1 MSIVYTNLLRATQVS
16 LGTTLPRFL
25 SSPFMIRVPFPY
37 YSVLILEIKKGKKV
51 VLRNLATF

>member
-37 YSVLILEIKKGKKV
+37 YSVLILEIKKAK
-51 VLRNLATF
+51 R